1 VKPTIT
7 AAALAA
13 TVSLYSVAA
22 ASAQAAAGAAK
33 KTGKPAAATAGKA
46 AAAASSAEDE
56 IKAIEKERA
65 AAATKADVTTLAKY
79 TSDDYTFIDRTGRVS
94 DKQQT
99 MSRLKSGDIK
109 LTANDL
115 SDLKVRLY
123 GNTAVVT
130 GRADVKGTNAGKDM
144 SGPILFT
151 RVYVKKD
158 GRWQSVAFQQTPL
171 QP

>member
-1 VKPTIT
+1 MRTIT
-7 AAALAA
+7 VAAVAAA
-13 TVSLYSVAA
+13 VSLYSVAP
-22 ASAQAAAGAAK
+22 ASAQAAAGAPK
-33 KTGKPAAATAGKA
+33 KSGKAATATAGKA
-46 AAAASSAEDE
+46 AASASSVEDE

-65 AAATKADVTTLAKY
+65 AAAVKADVTTLAKY
-79 TSDDYTFIDRTGRVS
+79 TADDYTFIDRSGHAS

-130 GRADVKGTNAGKDM
+130 GKTDVKGTIGGKDAT
-144 SGPILFT
+144 GAVLFT

-158 GRWQSVAFQQTPL
+158 GRWQSVAFQQTPI